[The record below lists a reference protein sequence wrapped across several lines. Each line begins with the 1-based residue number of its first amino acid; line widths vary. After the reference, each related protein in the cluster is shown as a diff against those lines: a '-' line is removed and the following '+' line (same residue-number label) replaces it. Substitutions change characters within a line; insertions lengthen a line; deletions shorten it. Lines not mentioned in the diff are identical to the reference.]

1 MPEIQV
7 HVLVALFLIWTTSWG
22 SFLFSMHRITLFTL
36 CLAFALTTLG
46 NAKSRSSGQHWAYQP
61 VANPEVPKVR
71 QSEWPRNPIDHFVL
85 RRLEEADLQPS
96 EEVNRRTWI
105 RRITL
110 DLTGLP
116 PTPLETQKFVED
128 NSPNAY
134 ATVVD
139 RLLASPRYGERWGQH
154 WLDVVRY
161 ADTHG
166 FEVNTERAF
175 AFPYRDYVIKAFNS
189 DTPWNQFIREQI
201 AGDALGKIEATG
213 FLVTAAALLPGQIG
227 KDAPSKRLARQDEL
241 GEIVINTGEAFLG
254 LSIGCARCHD
264 HQFDPITAQDYYAF
278 QSFFAGVRY
287 GDRKYDDPAAADQY
301 QQVFKQLQPIEK
313 KLSALVKLAG
323 NGDQRAPVSAWG
335 NIEKFKPVVAT
346 KVRFTIRATINNN
359 FREPYVDEFEVFDT
373 SGRNIA
379 LGAKVSVS
387 GGGRQAKVNDGVYG
401 NVSSWASNQKGKGW
415 VQLDFKSPQTIQE
428 IRWGRDRKGQYADRL
443 ASDYVFEV
451 ANGEGDWQVVADSSD
466 RAKFVAS
473 QARAKLFQEQ
483 DIQPQ
488 HRKEAAELRK
498 TRLPLAEKLQGLSI
512 GQQTVFAARSNA
524 PQPMHIL
531 QRGDPEQP
539 LDKVAPAIPVFLNT
553 QPLSERSSDTE
564 RRLALANWIASENNP
579 LTARVA
585 VNRIWQW
592 HFGNGL
598 VNTPNDFGK
607 LGVPPTHPE
616 LLDWL
621 ASEFIRSGW
630 SVKKLHRLIVLSAT
644 YRQSNRAHSKGMTLD
659 ADNRLFWRFP
669 TRRMEAESIRD
680 SILAISGELDLQMY
694 GRGYDLFSG
703 RGGTGGVKPI
713 ESQRRH
719 GGRRRMVY
727 AYKIRMER
735 EAVFGAFDCPDAGQ
749 SAPRRSQSTT
759 PVQALNLFNSQFT
772 IDLAGDFAKRIAQE
786 VGDNPEKQIRHA
798 WELALGREPSSDELQ
813 ASTQLVQEHS
823 LATLGRVLFNTNE
836 FLFIP

>member
-1 MPEIQV
+1 
-7 HVLVALFLIWTTSWG
+7 
-22 SFLFSMHRITLFTL
+22 
-36 CLAFALTTLG
+36 
-46 NAKSRSSGQHWAYQP
+46 
-61 VANPEVPKVR
+61 
-71 QSEWPRNPIDHFVL
+71 
-85 RRLEEADLQPS
+85 
-96 EEVNRRTWI
+96 
-105 RRITL
+105 
-110 DLTGLP
+110 
-116 PTPLETQKFVED
+116 
-128 NSPNAY
+128 
-134 ATVVD
+134 
-139 RLLASPRYGERWGQH
+139 
-154 WLDVVRY
+154 
-161 ADTHG
+161 
-166 FEVNTERAF
+166 
-175 AFPYRDYVIKAFNS
+175 
-189 DTPWNQFIREQI
+189 
-201 AGDALGKIEATG
+201 
-213 FLVTAAALLPGQIG
+213 
-227 KDAPSKRLARQDEL
+227 
-241 GEIVINTGEAFLG
+241 
-254 LSIGCARCHD
+254 
-264 HQFDPITAQDYYAF
+264 
-278 QSFFAGVRY
+278 
-287 GDRKYDDPAAADQY
+287 
-301 QQVFKQLQPIEK
+301 
-313 KLSALVKLAG
+313 
-323 NGDQRAPVSAWG
+323 
-335 NIEKFKPVVAT
+335 
-346 KVRFTIRATINNN
+346 
-359 FREPYVDEFEVFDT
+359 
-373 SGRNIA
+373 
-379 LGAKVSVS
+379 
-387 GGGRQAKVNDGVYG
+387 
-401 NVSSWASNQKGKGW
+401 
-415 VQLDFKSPQTIQE
+415 
-428 IRWGRDRKGQYADRL
+428 
-443 ASDYVFEV
+443 
-451 ANGEGDWQVVADSSD
+451 
-466 RAKFVAS
+466 
-473 QARAKLFQEQ
+473 
-483 DIQPQ
+483 
-488 HRKEAAELRK
+488 
-498 TRLPLAEKLQGLSI
+498 LSI

-659 ADNRLFWRFP
+659 ADNRLLWRFT

-694 GRGYDLFSG
+694 CRGYDLFSG

-813 ASTQLVQEHS
+813 ASAQLVQEHS

>member
-1 MPEIQV
+1 MY
-7 HVLVALFLIWTTSWG
+7 AYGSLFLIYPYSLE
-22 SFLFSMHRITLFTL
+22 SFPISMLRIKLTRFF
-36 CLAFALTTLG
+36 LAFAMVTLAHARTKDSGDHWAFTPLG
-46 NAKSRSSGQHWAYQP
+46 NPDA
-61 VANPEVPKVR
+61 PKVK
-71 QSEWPRNPIDHFVL
+71 QTSWPHNPVDHFVL
-85 RRLEEADLQPS
+85 RRLGNAGLKPS
-96 EEVNRRTWI
+96 PEVDRRTWL
-105 RRITL
+105 RRVTL

-116 PTPLETQKFVED
+116 PTPAELQAFLEDGTSD
-128 NSPNAY
+128 AY
-134 ATVVD
+134 AKVVD

-175 AFPYRDYVIKAFNS
+175 AFPYRDYVIKAFNA

-201 AGDALGKIEATG
+201 AGDALGKTEATG

-227 KDAPSKRLARQDEL
+227 KDAASKRLARQDEL

-264 HQFDPITAQDYYAF
+264 HQFDPITAKDYYAF
-278 QSFFAGVRY
+278 QAFFAGVTY
-287 GDRKYDDPAAADQY
+287 GDRKYEDPAAEALY
-301 QQVFKQLQPIEK
+301 QSVKNQLLPIEQ
-313 KLSALVKLAG
+313 KLSEMLVFAG
-323 NGDQRAPVSAWG
+323 DGTKRAAVSAWG
-335 NIEKFKPVVAT
+335 NIERFKPVTVT

-359 FREPYVDEFEVFDT
+359 FREPYVDEFEVIDAK
-373 SGRNIA
+373 GKNLA
-379 LGAKVSVS
+379 LDAKVTVS
-387 GGGRQAKVNDGVYG
+387 GGKRQAKVNDGIYG
-401 NVSSWASNQKGKGW
+401 NTSSWASNQKGKGW
-415 VQLDFKSPQTIQE
+415 VQLEFKTPQTIQE
-428 IRWGRDRKGQYADRL
+428 IRWGRDRKGQYGDRL

-451 ANGEGDWQVVADSSD
+451 ANGEEDWQVVADSSD
-466 RAKFVAS
+466 RLEFQAS
-473 QARAKLFQEQ
+473 QAKAKLFRDE
-483 DIQPQ
+483 DILPEF
-488 HRKEAAELRK
+488 RKQAAELRK
-498 TRLPLAEKLQGLSI
+498 ARFPLAKKLQGLSS
-512 GQQTVFAARSNA
+512 GQQTVFAARSN
-524 PQPMHIL
+524 PPKPMHVL
-531 QRGDPEQP
+531 SRGDPEQP
-539 LDKVAPAIPVFLNT
+539 QDAVSPGTPVFLNRKA
-553 QPLSERSSDTE
+553 LKEKSSDQE
-564 RRLALANWIASENNP
+564 RRLALADWIASEDNP

-598 VNTPNDFGK
+598 VATPNDFGS

-621 ASEFIRSGW
+621 VREFIRQGW

-644 YRQSNRAHSKGMTLD
+644 YRQGHRAH
-659 ADNRLFWRFP
+659 ADGLLKDVDNQLLWRFP

-680 SILAISGELDLQMY
+680 SILAVSGQLDLQMY

-713 ESQRRH
+713 ESQQRQ
-719 GGRRRMVY
+719 GGRRRMIY

-772 IDLAGDFAKRIAQE
+772 IDLAGDFAKRVVQE
-786 VGDNPEKQIRHA
+786 VGDNPGQQIQHA
-798 WELALGREPSSDELQ
+798 WQLVFGREPSQTELQ
-813 ASTQLVQEHS
+813 ESTRMIQEHG
-823 LATLGRVLFNTNE
+823 LATVARVLFNTNE
-836 FLFIP
+836 FLFLP